1 MEDKN
6 KLVQTAA
13 LLGPHTWWAGRPLS
27 SESSTSLCEMQDPNI
42 SEKPFHTCSKIQQGN
57 GQRKE
62 ECVFIEML
70 L

>member
-1 MEDKN
+1 
-6 KLVQTAA
+6 
-13 LLGPHTWWAGRPLS
+13 
-27 SESSTSLCEMQDPNI
+27 MQDTNI
-42 SEKPFHTCSKIQQGN
+42 SEKPFLTCAKIQQWN